1 MPDSSPISEKIID
14 NTQRQCS
21 VKHCYNYRFRIG
33 PYCRKHRNAK
43 RYWGHP
49 EAKAIRRRDY
59 SCEMEDVINIIE
71 LNPDHPG
78 IKRGIDFFQG
88 FLEDAANGSRLVPC
102 PELIARLHVAGV
114 RPLDILTEMAALWLL
129 HDQQGGLIKSDLHL
143 YHLMGSRLIRF
154 IRYPG
159 RTRGTQHFA
168 CGEYVRKNV
177 GVLLVNISR
186 TVEQKWRKEN
196 NFEY

>member
-1 MPDSSPISEKIID
+1 MEDVEKII
-14 NTQRQCS
+14 S
-21 VKHCYNYRFRIG
+21 
-33 PYCRKHRNAK
+33 
-43 RYWGHP
+43 
-49 EAKAIRRRDY
+49 
-59 SCEMEDVINIIE
+59 

-88 FLEDAANGSRLVPC
+88 FLEDAANGSGLVPC
-102 PELIARLHVAGV
+102 PELIARLHDAGLNPV
-114 RPLDILTEMAALWLL
+114 EILIEMAALWLL
-129 HDQQGGLIKSDLHL
+129 HDQQKGLIKSDLHL

-186 TVEQKWRKEN
+186 TVEKKWRKEN
-196 NFEY
+196 GYTY